1 MPKLPLE
8 RLLTL
13 LLDNLVWNKFGK
25 NLDMEIN
32 LELHIPQQSSRGI
45 LRKSCSENMQ
55 KIYKRTTMGAT
66 FPCFATLLKS
76 HSPWVFSRKFV
87 SYFQNTFF

>member
-8 RLLTL
+8 QLLTL

-32 LELHIPQQSSRGI
+32 LELHIPQQPSRGI
-45 LRKSCSENMQ
+45 LRKVVL
-55 KIYKRTTMGAT
+55 KICRKFTGEQ
-66 FPCFATLLKS
+66 
-76 HSPWVFSRKFV
+76 PWVQLFHALQL
-87 SYFQNTFF
+87 Y